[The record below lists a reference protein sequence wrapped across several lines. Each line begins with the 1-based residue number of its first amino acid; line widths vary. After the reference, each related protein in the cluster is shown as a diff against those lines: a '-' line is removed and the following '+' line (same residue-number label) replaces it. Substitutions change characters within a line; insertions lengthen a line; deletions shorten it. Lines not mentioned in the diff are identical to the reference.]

1 MLDIFFP
8 SLYFEK
14 FTDVTPSLLREMGIT
29 SLMIDIDNTI
39 APYELEEP
47 DGEILAWLG
56 ALKKSGIGFAFISNN
71 TSTERIEKF
80 NAKIGA
86 PAYARSCKPF
96 AGKNVRR
103 ALEALG
109 SSPDRCAFMG
119 DQIFTDICAGKLC
132 GMRTILVPPI
142 KDKKNLLFKF
152 KRALE
157 RPVMRS
163 YFKKNTKNAK
173 NSKGE
178 KIND

>member
-14 FTDVTPSLLREMGIT
+14 FTDVTPELLLNLGIS

-47 DGEILAWLG
+47 DGDILAWLG
-56 ALKKSGIGFAFISNN
+56 ALRENGIGFAFISNN
-71 TSTERIEKF
+71 TSTARIEKF
-80 NAKIGA
+80 NKNIGA
-86 PAYARSCKPF
+86 PAYARSGKPF

-103 ALEALG
+103 ALKALG
-109 SSPDRCAFMG
+109 SSPEECAFMG

-142 KDKKNLLFKF
+142 KDKKNLLFKI
-152 KRALE
+152 KRTLE

-163 YFKKNTKNAK
+163 YFKKHTQNAK
-173 NSKGE
+173 
-178 KIND
+178 KIGRRENK